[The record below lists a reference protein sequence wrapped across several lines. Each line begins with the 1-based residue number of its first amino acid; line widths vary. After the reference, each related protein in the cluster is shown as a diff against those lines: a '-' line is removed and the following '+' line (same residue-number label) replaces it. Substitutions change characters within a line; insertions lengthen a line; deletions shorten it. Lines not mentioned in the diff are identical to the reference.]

1 MYKPTSV
8 LKSSLLVWQNLD
20 TLLVGSLDGF
30 VLKDGL
36 LEGLVEGSIEGS
48 LEGSVEGSIEGSLEG
63 SVEEGSQVVTAHQF
77 TSVFAG
83 LVLYVQFELA
93 KMLPALE

>member
-1 MYKPTSV
+1 MYKATSDLNDV
-8 LKSSLLVWQNLD
+8 LLVWQND
-20 TLLVGSLDGF
+20 GFDGF
-30 VLKDGL
+30 VLNDGL

-63 SVEEGSQVVTAHQF
+63 LVEEGSQVVTAHQF
-77 TSVFAG
+77 TPVFAG